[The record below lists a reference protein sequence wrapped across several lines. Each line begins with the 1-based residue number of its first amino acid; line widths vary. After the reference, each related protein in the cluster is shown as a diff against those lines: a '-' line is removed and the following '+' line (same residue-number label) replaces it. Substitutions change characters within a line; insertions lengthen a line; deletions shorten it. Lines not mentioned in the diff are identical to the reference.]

1 MLRALFVKTEILR
14 SQMIVEVI
22 YSKTEITNG
31 KVVGYIHL
39 KTLIFSGIPFHTV
52 VVHCNNL
59 SSSESANLL
68 STSL

>member
-1 MLRALFVKTEILR
+1 MLRALFVKTERLR

-39 KTLIFSGIPFHTV
+39 KTLIFSCIPFHTV
-52 VVHCNNL
+52 VHCNNF